1 LIEMAKVTFEY
12 LPGTPLAH
20 TALTD
25 ISLTI
30 AEGDFVALVGPTG
43 SGKSTLIQHL
53 NGLLTPTSGSLSFR
67 GRRVGSDVSPLE
79 LRREIG
85 LIFQFPESQLFEH
98 TVADDIGFGP
108 RRQGLA
114 GPEVA
119 SRVENALIQVGLDY
133 AHYAQRSPFSLSG
146 GEQRLVAI
154 AGVLAMRPRFLVL
167 DEPTSGL
174 DACGK
179 EAVFDCLD
187 RLNNEGVAILMVTHS
202 MDEVAE
208 SARRIIVLNE
218 GKIVLDDKPERI
230 FARASFLR
238 EIGLDIPKAA
248 ELVLRLR
255 EKGFDIEA
263 DSVSM
268 RSVVA
273 SVAAAVKERCAN

>member
-1 LIEMAKVTFEY
+1 MIEMAKVTFEY

-25 ISLTI
+25 IDLSI
-30 AEGDFVALVGPTG
+30 AEGEFIALVGPTG

-53 NGLLTPTSGSLSFR
+53 NGLLNPTSGALSFR
-67 GRRVGSDVSPLE
+67 GKSVGIDVNPLE
-79 LRREIG
+79 LRSEIG

-98 TVADDIGFGP
+98 TVADDIAFGL
-108 RRQGLA
+108 RQQGLT

-119 SRVENALIQVGLDY
+119 SRIENALTQVGLDY
-133 AHYAQRSPFSLSG
+133 KHYAQRSPFSLSG

-154 AGVLAMRPRFLVL
+154 AGVLAMRPQFLVL

-174 DACGK
+174 DARGK
-179 EAVFDCLD
+179 EAIFDCLD
-187 RLNNEGVAILMVTHS
+187 RLNSEGVAILMVTHS

-208 SARRIIVLNE
+208 SARRIVVLNE

-230 FARASFLR
+230 FTHASFLK

-248 ELVLRLR
+248 ELLFKLR
-255 EKGFDIEA
+255 EKGFEIALDG
-263 DSVSM
+263 VSM
-268 RSVVA
+268 RSVVD
-273 SVAAAVKERCAN
+273 SIAAAVKARCAN